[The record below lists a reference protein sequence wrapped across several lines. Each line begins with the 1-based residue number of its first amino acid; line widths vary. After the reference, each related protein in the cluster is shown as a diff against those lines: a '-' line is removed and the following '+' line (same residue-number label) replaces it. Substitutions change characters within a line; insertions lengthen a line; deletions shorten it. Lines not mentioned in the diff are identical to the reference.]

1 METIIYNAGN
11 RFENLVIRSLSLKA
25 IYFMVIQVFSVRY
38 LSLLFMIPCE
48 LFSGIQKGKDILEKM
63 VSIITT
69 NQLVSFF
76 LIMLALIIILLVVYV
91 ALFD

>member
-1 METIIYNAGN
+1 MEKIIYNAGN

-25 IYFMVIQVFSVRY
+25 IYFMVLQVFTVRY
-38 LSLLFMIPCE
+38 LSLLFLIPCE

-69 NQLVSFF
+69 NQLASF
-76 LIMLALIIILLVVYV
+76 LIIILALIIILLIVYV
-91 ALFD
+91 ALFN